1 MYIFFDVLAT
11 PNSAIFGL
19 FQSFYIFFRV
29 DGRSQVFSRPYNA
42 RVSGEHGRSPACEAE
57 GAEGT
62 GVTFA
67 VRPTSSTHPSKRH
80 DGHAQSVQLAC
91 YAARTLFQG
100 SEVPPISQAV
110 HVLRRAPL
118 KDPSSSHFTQSNNA

>member
-42 RVSGEHGRSPACEAE
+42 YNTPPSVIVTLHLQGVSG
-57 GAEGT
+57 
-62 GVTFA
+62 
-67 VRPTSSTHPSKRH
+67 
-80 DGHAQSVQLAC
+80 
-91 YAARTLFQG
+91 
-100 SEVPPISQAV
+100 
-110 HVLRRAPL
+110 
-118 KDPSSSHFTQSNNA
+118 